1 LTEIFF
7 EEAIAR
13 AKQLDAERKDDPSKA
28 LPPLWG
34 LPISLKDSFQVP
46 GIDYSCGI
54 ASLVN
59 EPSKEYSVLSKLL
72 VDLGAVLYVKTNV
85 PRKSTSFLA
94 CKAGNNGMQR
104 HS

>member
-1 LTEIFF
+1 MTEIFF

-13 AKQLDAERKDDPSKA
+13 AKQLDAERSADRTKT

-34 LPISLKDSFQVP
+34 LPISLKESFKVP
-46 GIDYSCGI
+46 GLDCSCGI

-85 PRKSTSFLA
+85 PRELISLR
-94 CKAGNNGMQR
+94 M
-104 HS
+104 